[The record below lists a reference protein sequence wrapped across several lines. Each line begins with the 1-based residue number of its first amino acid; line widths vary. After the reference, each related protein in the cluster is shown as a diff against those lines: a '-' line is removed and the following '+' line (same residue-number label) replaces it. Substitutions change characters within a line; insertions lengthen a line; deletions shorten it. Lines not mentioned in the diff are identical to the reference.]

1 MAKIAAKIAKLV
13 SKNAP
18 VDPEVAKNV
27 ESAADAVEKQADAK
41 EGTSLADRAKMAG
54 GDAAGMVGD
63 NVDNQYVKV
72 STKKIILAITF
83 LCVCYLKCMYLVLM
97 GA

>member
-1 MAKIAAKIAKLV
+1 MAKIAAKIVKLV

-41 EGTSLADRAKMAG
+41 EGTSLAKMAG